1 MESFW
6 TDTPFGITLLASIVL
21 TMITSMCIL
30 SRIIVR
36 VRAGNAVD
44 DNGMK
49 LAAYLVSFA
58 VMMLGVTYCAI
69 VLYYLAG
76 AFMGVFGV
84 DQILGAT
91 LATPLWLVI
100 QLMVGCVWL
109 GAAALL
115 FQRMFRRWL

>member
-1 MESFW
+1 MKSFW

-30 SRIIVR
+30 ARIIVG

-58 VMMLGVTYCAI
+58 VMMVGVTYCAI

-84 DQILGAT
+84 SQILGAT

>member
-1 MESFW
+1 MKSFW

-58 VMMLGVTYCAI
+58 VMMVGVTYAAI
-69 VLYYLAG
+69 LVYYLSG
-76 AFMGVFGV
+76 GVLDLIEAWYSLSFSH
-84 DQILGAT
+84 
-91 LATPLWLVI
+91 LVWVVVRI
-100 QLMVGCVWL
+100 WAVGVWL
-109 GAAALL
+109 GTAALI
-115 FQRMFRRWL
+115 FRRMFRRWL

>member
-30 SRIIVR
+30 ARIIVG

-58 VMMLGVTYCAI
+58 VMMVGVTYCAI

>member
-1 MESFW
+1 MKSFW

-30 SRIIVR
+30 ARIIVG

-58 VMMLGVTYCAI
+58 VMMVGVTYCAI
-69 VLYYLAG
+69 VLYYIAG

>member
-30 SRIIVR
+30 ARIIVG

-58 VMMLGVTYCAI
+58 VMMVGVTYCAI

-84 DQILGAT
+84 YQILGAT